1 MPLSEPV
8 EFVRLKTAITSLV
21 VARTFSW
28 ARPEFEKDRPA
39 EAEVFRGYELP
50 HQPTVMN
57 RRALLQL
64 AAIGAGHMM
73 LSRKGFARSDPQQ
86 RIGCAVRSDQ
96 LARYPHLLGLR
107 VIEIED
113 WLDPTFPERSAQ
125 VLTVAQKALSGYRG
139 RILLSGP
146 FIDLNPGTSER
157 LIQQATRQ
165 RFDECYRFAR
175 AIRARE
181 IIFLSSYLPII
192 NLSFYDQNWLTQS
205 VAFWRSYLDEV
216 DPHVTLSLCNT
227 FEYHPDLM
235 VKVVEEVRRPN
246 FLLAFDLGH
255 FLVYGQESLTDWLR
269 KTASHI
275 SSVYIHSNNGHTD
288 THDEPGRGVLTC
300 KQVNQVAAA
309 VAPDANLILKMSS
322 KERLADSLAWVRA
335 CRAHA

>member
-1 MPLSEPV
+1 
-8 EFVRLKTAITSLV
+8 
-21 VARTFSW
+21 
-28 ARPEFEKDRPA
+28 
-39 EAEVFRGYELP
+39 
-50 HQPTVMN
+50 MN

-73 LSRKGFARSDPQQ
+73 LSRNGFARSDPQQ
-86 RIGCAVRSDQ
+86 PIGCAVRSDQ
-96 LARYPHLLGLR
+96 LGRYPHLLGLP

-175 AIRARE
+175 AIGARE

-205 VAFWRSYLDEV
+205 VAFWAHTSTRWTRS
-216 DPHVTLSLCNT
+216 
-227 FEYHPDLM
+227 DL
-235 VKVVEEVRRPN
+235 
-246 FLLAFDLGH
+246 
-255 FLVYGQESLTDWLR
+255 
-269 KTASHI
+269 
-275 SSVYIHSNNGHTD
+275 
-288 THDEPGRGVLTC
+288 
-300 KQVNQVAAA
+300 VA
-309 VAPDANLILKMSS
+309 VQHL
-322 KERLADSLAWVRA
+322 
-335 CRAHA
+335 